1 MSVEELVQEM
11 RRRAEKNLKLG
22 YKVKF
27 VLGDEGVIWWDGTEH
42 PPVIEAGDPGGSDG
56 GEANTTITITPENLE
71 KLMQGKLDPTLG
83 YMTGKLKVEGSMG
96 VALKLTSM
104 FSD

>member
-1 MSVEELVQEM
+1 MELAGLTEEM
-11 RRRAEKNLKLG
+11 RKRAGQNVKLG

-27 VLGDEGVIWWDGTEH
+27 VLEEDGIIFWDGTEH
-42 PPVIEAGDPGGSDG
+42 PPAIDNEDRPDAT
-56 GEANTTITITPENLE
+56 TTIRISAENLK
-71 KLMQGKLDPTLG
+71 KLMDGSLDPTLA

-104 FSD
+104 FAD

>member
-1 MSVEELVQEM
+1 MGIEELVEEM
-11 RRRAEKNLKLG
+11 RRRAGQNLKLG

-27 VLGDEGVIWWDGTEH
+27 VLGDEGIISWDGTEH
-42 PPVIEAGDPGGSDG
+42 PPVIEAGDQGD
-56 GEANTTITITPENLE
+56 ANTTITITPENLE
-71 KLMQGKLDPTLG
+71 KLMAGKLDPTLG

>member
-1 MSVEELVQEM
+1 MEFDAVIGEM
-11 RRRAEKNLKLG
+11 RQRAGQNMKLG

-27 VLGDEGVIWWDGTEH
+27 VVEDNVIFWDGTEH
-42 PPVIEAGDPGGSDG
+42 PPVIGSEDLGD
-56 GEANTTITITPENLE
+56 ANTTITITPENLQ
-71 KLMQGKLDPTLG
+71 KLLAGKLDPTLA

-104 FSD
+104 FGD

>member
-1 MSVEELVQEM
+1 MDLSELTDEL
-11 RRRAEKNLKLG
+11 RKRAGQNVKLG

-27 VLGDEGVIWWDGTEH
+27 ILEEDGIIFWDGTEH
-42 PPVIEAGDPGGSDG
+42 PPAIDNEDKPDAT
-56 GEANTTITITPENLE
+56 TTIKISPENMK
-71 KLMQGKLDPTLG
+71 KLMEGALDPTLA

-96 VALKLTSM
+96 VALKMTSM

>member
-1 MSVEELVQEM
+1 MDVDSLIAEM
-11 RRRAEKNLKLG
+11 RQRAGQNLKLG

-27 VLGDEGVIWWDGTEH
+27 LVDDDIIFWDGTEH
-42 PPVIEAGDPGGSDG
+42 PPVIEAGDK
-56 GEANTTITITPENLE
+56 GEANTTIAISPENLE
-71 KLMQGKLDPTLG
+71 KLMHGKLDPTLG

-96 VALKLTSM
+96 VALKLTAM

>member
-1 MSVEELVQEM
+1 METEALIEEM
-11 RRRAEKNLKLG
+11 RRRAGQNVKLG

-27 VLGDEGVIWWDGTEH
+27 LVEDDIIFWDGTEH
-42 PPVIEAGDPGGSDG
+42 PPTIGSEDLGD
-56 GEANTTITITPENLE
+56 ANTTIRISPENLQ
-71 KLMQGKLDPTLG
+71 KLLHGQLDPTLA

-104 FSD
+104 FGD

>member
-1 MSVEELVQEM
+1 MDLDSLLGEM
-11 RRRAEKNLKLG
+11 RQRAGQNLKLG

-27 VLGDEGVIWWDGTEH
+27 VVDDDTIFWDGTEH
-42 PPVIEAGDPGGSDG
+42 PPVIEAGDKGD
-56 GEANTTITITPENLE
+56 ANTTITITAENLQ

>member
-1 MSVEELVQEM
+1 MDLAGLTEEL
-11 RRRAEKNLKLG
+11 RRRAGQNVKLG

-27 VLGDEGVIWWDGTEH
+27 LLDDGVIFWDGTEQS
-42 PPVIEAGDPGGSDG
+42 PQIGNDDAGAAD
-56 GEANTTITITPENLE
+56 TTIKISAENLE
-71 KLMQGKLDPTLG
+71 KLMAGGLDPTLA

-104 FSD
+104 FAD

>member
-1 MSVEELVQEM
+1 MDLAELTEEL
-11 RRRAEKNLKLG
+11 RRRAGQNVKLG

-27 VLGDEGVIWWDGTEH
+27 LLDEGTIFWDGTEQS
-42 PPVIEAGDPGGSDG
+42 PVIGNDDA
-56 GEANTTITITPENLE
+56 GEANTTIRISAENLQ
-71 KLMQGKLDPTLG
+71 KLMAGGLDPTLA

-104 FSD
+104 

>member
-1 MSVEELVQEM
+1 MDLAELTEEL
-11 RRRAEKNLKLG
+11 RRRAAQNVKLG

-27 VLGDEGVIWWDGTEH
+27 VLEDGLIFWDGTEH
-42 PPVIEAGDPGGSDG
+42 PPEIGNEDKGD
-56 GEANTTITITPENLE
+56 ATTTIVIAPENLQ
-71 KLMQGKLDPTLG
+71 KLMAGGLDPTLA

-104 FSD
+104 FAD

>member
-1 MSVEELVQEM
+1 MTELSELTEEM
-11 RRRAEKNLKLG
+11 RQRAGQNVKLG

-27 VLGDEGVIWWDGTEH
+27 VLDDDGVIFWDGTEH
-42 PPVIEAGDPGGSDG
+42 PPAIDNEDRADPT
-56 GEANTTITITPENLE
+56 TTIRISPENLK
-71 KLMQGKLDPTLG
+71 KLIDGALDPTLA

-104 FSD
+104 FAD

>member
-1 MSVEELVQEM
+1 MEIETLIEDM
-11 RRRAEKNLKLG
+11 RRRAAQNVKLG

-27 VLGDEGVIWWDGTEH
+27 LIDDDVIYWDGTEH
-42 PPVIEAGDPGGSDG
+42 PPIIEAKDL
-56 GEANTTITITPENLE
+56 GEANTTIKITPANLQ
-71 KLMQGKLDPTLG
+71 KLLQGQLDPTLA

>member
-1 MSVEELVQEM
+1 MDLAELTEEM
-11 RRRAEKNLKLG
+11 RRRAGQNVKLG

-27 VLGDEGVIWWDGTEH
+27 VMEDGIIFWDGTEH
-42 PPVIEAGDPGGSDG
+42 PPEIGNEDK
-56 GEANTTITITPENLE
+56 GEANTTIKISPENLQ
-71 KLMQGKLDPTLG
+71 KLMAGNLDPTLG

>member
-1 MSVEELVQEM
+1 MDLIELTEAL
-11 RRRAEKNLKLG
+11 RKRAGQNVKLG

-27 VLGDEGVIWWDGTEH
+27 VLEEDDAIIFWDGTEH
-42 PPVIEAGDPGGSDG
+42 PPAIDNEDKAD
-56 GEANTTITITPENLE
+56 ATTTIRISAENLQ
-71 KLMQGKLDPTLG
+71 KLMAGGLDPTLA

-104 FSD
+104 FAD

>member
-1 MSVEELVQEM
+1 MELAGLTDDI
-11 RRRAEKNLKLG
+11 RKRAGQNVKLG

-27 VLGDEGVIWWDGTEH
+27 VLEEDESVIFWDGTEH
-42 PPVIEAGDPGGSDG
+42 PPAIDNEDRPEAT
-56 GEANTTITITPENLE
+56 TTIRISAENLR
-71 KLMQGKLDPTLG
+71 KLVDGALDPTLA

-104 FSD
+104 FAD

>member
-1 MSVEELVQEM
+1 MELAGLTDDI
-11 RRRAEKNLKLG
+11 RRRAGQNVKLG

-27 VLGDEGVIWWDGTEH
+27 VLEDDEGVIFWDGTEH
-42 PPVIEAGDPGGSDG
+42 PPAIDNEDRPDAT
-56 GEANTTITITPENLE
+56 TTIRISAENLR
-71 KLMQGKLDPTLG
+71 KLVDGALDPTLA

-104 FSD
+104 FAD

>member
-1 MSVEELVQEM
+1 MELSDLTDEL
-11 RRRAEKNLKLG
+11 RKRAGQNVKLG

-27 VLGDEGVIWWDGTEH
+27 ILEDDGIIFWDGTEH
-42 PPVIEAGDPGGSDG
+42 PPAIDNEDKPDA
-56 GEANTTITITPENLE
+56 TTTVKISPENLK
-71 KLMQGKLDPTLG
+71 KLIDGALDPTLA

-96 VALKLTSM
+96 VALKMTSM

>member
-1 MSVEELVQEM
+1 MDLAELTEEL
-11 RRRAEKNLKLG
+11 RKRAGQNVKLG

-27 VLGDEGVIWWDGTEH
+27 VLDDGIIFWDGTEH
-42 PPVIEAGDPGGSDG
+42 PPAIDNADKAD
-56 GEANTTITITPENLE
+56 ATTTIRISPENLE
-71 KLMQGKLDPTLG
+71 KLMAGGLDPTLA

-104 FSD
+104 FAD

>member
-1 MSVEELVQEM
+1 MELSELTEEM
-11 RRRAEKNLKLG
+11 RKRAGQNVKLG

-27 VLGDEGVIWWDGTEH
+27 VLEEDGIIFWDGTEH
-42 PPVIEAGDPGGSDG
+42 PPAIDNEDRPDAT
-56 GEANTTITITPENLE
+56 TTIRISPENLK
-71 KLMQGKLDPTLG
+71 KLIDGALDPTLA

-104 FSD
+104 FAD

>member
-1 MSVEELVQEM
+1 MGVEELVEEM
-11 RRRAEKNLKLG
+11 RRRAEQNLKLG

-27 VLGDEGVIWWDGTEH
+27 QVDDGTIFWDGTEH
-42 PPVIEAGDPGGSDG
+42 PPVIAAAASDSPDW
-56 GEANTTITITPENLE
+56 GEANTTITITAENLE
-71 KLMQGKLDPTLG
+71 KLMAGKLDPTLG

>member
-1 MSVEELVQEM
+1 MDLSELTDEL
-11 RRRAEKNLKLG
+11 RRRAGQNVKLG

-27 VLGDEGVIWWDGTEH
+27 VLEEDGIIFWDGTEH
-42 PPVIEAGDPGGSDG
+42 PPVIDNEDKPDPT
-56 GEANTTITITPENLE
+56 TTIRISPENLK
-71 KLMQGKLDPTLG
+71 KLMDGGLDPTLA

-104 FSD
+104 FAD

>member
-1 MSVEELVQEM
+1 METDALIEEM
-11 RRRAEKNLKLG
+11 RRRAGQNVKLG

-27 VLGDEGVIWWDGTEH
+27 LVEDDIIFWDGTEH
-42 PPVIEAGDPGGSDG
+42 PPVIEGKDLGD
-56 GEANTTITITPENLE
+56 ANTTITINPANLQ
-71 KLMQGKLDPTLG
+71 KLLQGQLDPTLA

-96 VALKLTSM
+96 VALKLTAM

>member
-1 MSVEELVQEM
+1 MELDALMNEM
-11 RRRAEKNLKLG
+11 RQRAGQNLKLG

-27 VLGDEGVIWWDGTEH
+27 QIGDDVIFWDGTEH
-42 PPVIEAGDPGGSDG
+42 PPVIGTDDVGD
-56 GEANTTITITPENLE
+56 ANTTITISPENLQ
-71 KLMQGKLDPTLG
+71 KLLAGKLDPTLG

-104 FSD
+104 FGD

>member
-1 MSVEELVQEM
+1 MDLNELTEEL
-11 RRRAEKNLKLG
+11 RKRAGQNVKLG

-27 VLGDEGVIWWDGTEH
+27 ILGDDEGIIFWDGTEH
-42 PPVIEAGDPGGSDG
+42 PPAIDNEDKAD
-56 GEANTTITITPENLE
+56 ATTTIRISAENLQ
-71 KLMQGKLDPTLG
+71 KLMAGGLDPTLA

-104 FSD
+104 FAD

>member
-1 MSVEELVQEM
+1 MDLAELTEEL
-11 RRRAEKNLKLG
+11 RRRAGQNVKLG

-27 VLGDEGVIWWDGTEH
+27 LLDEGTIFWDGTEQ
-42 PPVIEAGDPGGSDG
+42 PAVIGNDDA
-56 GEANTTITITPENLE
+56 GEANTTIRISAENLQ
-71 KLMQGKLDPTLG
+71 KLMAGGLDPTMA

-104 FSD
+104 FAD

>member
-1 MSVEELVQEM
+1 MDLAELTEEM
-11 RRRAEKNLKLG
+11 RRRAGQNVKLG

-27 VLGDEGVIWWDGTEH
+27 VMEDGIIYWDGTEH
-42 PPVIEAGDPGGSDG
+42 PPEIGNEDK
-56 GEANTTITITPENLE
+56 GEANTTINITPENLQ
-71 KLMQGKLDPTLG
+71 KLMAGNLDPTLA

-104 FSD
+104 FAD

>member
-1 MSVEELVQEM
+1 MDLAELTEEL
-11 RRRAEKNLKLG
+11 RRRAGQNVKLG

-27 VLGDEGVIWWDGTEH
+27 ILDEGTIFWDGTDQPAAIGNEDS
-42 PPVIEAGDPGGSDG
+42 GD
-56 GEANTTITITPENLE
+56 ANTTIKISAENLQ
-71 KLMQGKLDPTLG
+71 KLMAGGLDPTLA

-104 FSD
+104 FAD

>member
-1 MSVEELVQEM
+1 MELDAVIGEM
-11 RRRAEKNLKLG
+11 RQRAGQNLKLG

-27 VLGDEGVIWWDGTEH
+27 VVGDDVIFWDGTEH
-42 PPVIEAGDPGGSDG
+42 PPVIGTEDLGD
-56 GEANTTITITPENLE
+56 ANTTITITAENLQ
-71 KLMQGKLDPTLG
+71 KLLAGKLDPTLG

-104 FSD
+104 FGD